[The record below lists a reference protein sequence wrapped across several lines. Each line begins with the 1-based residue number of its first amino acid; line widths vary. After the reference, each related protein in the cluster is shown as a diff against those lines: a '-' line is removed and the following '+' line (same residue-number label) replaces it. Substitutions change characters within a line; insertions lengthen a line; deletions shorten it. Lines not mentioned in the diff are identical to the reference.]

1 MGLTTGTPLGSV
13 ISQEDM
19 YIEGAPYL
27 YVQDYNATPLNN
39 PDASGYYWGLSGTTL
54 YPVYSIGCVVDV
66 SLTEGVTMNDVRCDA
81 VGSKDTI
88 QRRDYV
94 EFNITVQSLFPLSVL
109 AKLMNLSTATVV
121 SGLEKV
127 GIGSINNQKKYHV
140 YAPKVYDA
148 DTGDYLLF
156 HLHKAKFVDAWTID
170 FRQGEAWQM
179 TGVKLR
185 AYADDTK
192 PDTQLFGVIVRS
204 DLSAIP

>member
-27 YVQDYNATPLNN
+27 YVQDYAATPLNN
-39 PDASGYYWGLSGTTL
+39 PDVSGYYWGLSGTAAA
-54 YPVYSIGCVVDV
+54 PVYSIGCVVDV

-94 EFNITVQSLFPLSVL
+94 EFNLTVQSLFPLSVL
-109 AKLMNLSTATVV
+109 AKLMNLSTATV
-121 SGLEKV
+121 STGLEKV